1 MPSLYQLVSRSR
13 DLVLC
18 TNHAFVIFKPCPTQC
33 IPQWPQN
40 MNIWRRG
47 GGGTVQPN
55 LATAS
60 WVRRLVWG
68 RSLSCSINMSHGFL
82 LNRTVSVFAGV
93 WCTRPNWLSRLW
105 PSHPPESLHQFPKR
119 RWSWAFRRK
128 ELSWTPF
135 FLVIADDATR
145 LPFRLRLI
153 MVSPGFVT
161 CDDSGPKGLPPP
173 QHQNA
178 TTFQNRWLSFDVC
191 VRLWDFEEP
200 IFAHTVEYPKASII
214 AIALSITGWK
224 LYGQLPTCD
233 APMRLNNAIGAL
245 QHVWVGGCGR
255 TPRPRS
261 IMQLRSPLPEAL
273 TLWIQRP
280 TVLLSTE
287 QLPYTAHNR
296 LWMFP
301 TLYFPAT
308 KNSITARC
316 LWRVSETN
324 AIFTDYYSG
333 AICRTTVYLHTCGQ

>member
-1 MPSLYQLVSRSR
+1 MYASELIVSPLTITSTRITPSVSQKTVIMSFQAEGV
-13 DLVLC
+13 VL
-18 TNHAFVIFKPCPTQC
+18 N
-33 IPQWPQN
+33 
-40 MNIWRRG
+40 
-47 GGGTVQPN
+47 
-55 LATAS
+55 S
-60 WVRRLVWG
+60 
-68 RSLSCSINMSHGFL
+68 
-82 LNRTVSVFAGV
+82 
-93 WCTRPNWLSRLW
+93 
-105 PSHPPESLHQFPKR
+105 
-119 RWSWAFRRK
+119 
-128 ELSWTPF
+128 F
-135 FLVIADDATR
+135 FLGDCRRCHPIAFSSPAHNGEPR
-145 LPFRLRLI
+145 FRHLWRFGTKR
-153 MVSPGFVT
+153 P
-161 CDDSGPKGLPPP
+161 PPP

-245 QHVWVGGCGR
+245 QHVWAGGCGR